1 MHRAFGPALLTAA
14 IALVPGLAI
23 GQAAMESSSKV
34 AGGGISLPGWVG
46 KVDAAEAGRGMKLED
61 AKLAAMG
68 PGMHVTTGPA
78 VMYWNPANKATGDY
92 TVSATFNEAK
102 YMSLNAHPHPYGVF
116 IAGNALDGEKPDALY
131 CMAYGDGTF
140 IFRGFSATS
149 TGRGGVFRPS
159 GSGEAQPNGAVHK
172 AAGKDQPVSQD
183 IAITVKGDKVSCT
196 INGTEVQ
203 SYTKAELTGAG
214 KLPSLDGIY
223 GIRFAHNTDAHVS
236 GFGKK

>member
-1 MHRAFGPALLTAA
+1 MRRTSGSVLAFAA
-14 IALVPGLAI
+14 IVLVPQLSAA
-23 GQAAMESSSKV
+23 QAATETSSKV

-46 KVDAAEAGRGMKLED
+46 KIDAAEAGRGMKLED

-78 VMYWNPANKATGDY
+78 VMYWNPANKASGDY

-102 YMSLNAHPHPYGVF
+102 YMSLNDHPHPYGVF
-116 IAGNALDGEKPDALY
+116 IAGNALDSDKPDALY

-140 IFRGFSATS
+140 IFRGFSTTS
-149 TGRGGVFRPS
+149 SARGGVFRPS
-159 GSGEAQPNGAVHK
+159 GSGAAQPNGAVHK
-172 AAGKDQPVSQD
+172 AAGKDQPVSQE
-183 IAITVKGDKVSCT
+183 IGITVKGDKVSCM

-203 SYTKAELTGAG
+203 SYTKAELTGSG
-214 KLPSLDGIY
+214 KLPSTDGIY